1 MEKLTLEC
9 YRGFMQSPKVAA
21 KELGGLFNATLIM
34 NLGRPI

>member
-9 YRGFMQSPKVAA
+9 YRGFMQSPKVTAN
-21 KELGGLFNATLIM
+21 ELGGLFNATLIM

>member
-9 YRGFMQSPKVAA
+9 YRGFMQSPKVTG
-21 KELGGLFNATLIM
+21 KELDGLFNATLIM

>member
-9 YRGFMQSPKVAA
+9 YRGFMQCPKVTA